1 MEEVQPS
8 GFCWSPHTVNDK
20 KETTWC
26 KQYRDVNVMPNSKY
40 SNSAKDK
47 RACLDSSAR
56 SRTKA
61 CREKMRR
68 DRLNERFMDLYSILE
83 PGNFQNSNKVAI
95 LRYAA
100 HLLNHLRIEAKELKD
115 KNKFLQET
123 IENLKVTY
131 SLFCFLLLHFTQLQ
145 PIYIYSQVLYMHLEE
160 LWHIFHLILYINNVC
175 KDCLYLS
182 SQIEVS

>member
-1 MEEVQPS
+1 MTRGQ
-8 GFCWSPHTVNDK
+8 FWCDK
-20 KETTWC
+20 CAAHVEALLGVVPCRRC

-123 IENLKVTY
+123 IENLKEEKLELQEENLMLKAEKKRMENAVE
-131 SLFCFLLLHFTQLQ
+131 SLSIPSSFAPQFSFYPTTTRTR
-145 PIYIYSQVLYMHLEE
+145 
-160 LWHIFHLILYINNVC
+160 
-175 KDCLYLS
+175 LS
-182 SQIEVS
+182 RTP